1 MRNSLL
7 LITSLL
13 FSFLLT
19 AQTTLINYNS
29 SWKYLANGSNQGTAW
44 RATSFNDASWST
56 GTASFGYGT
65 SGITTTVSYGS
76 NNKKKYITT
85 YFRKSISIAD
95 ASLYSSF
102 TLNLKRDDGAVVY
115 INGTER
121 FRSNMPT
128 GTISFST
135 KASSEATDNG
145 TAIQTTT
152 LSAGSLVTGTNVI
165 AVEIHQFANGGPD
178 LFFDLQLNATGDAT
192 PPIVNN
198 YSPADNST
206 NVSSTANLVLTFNE
220 NIQKG
225 SGNILIK
232 EGGVITQTIDVTS
245 ATVTVSGNT
254 VTINPA
260 DFSFGAAVNV
270 EISTGAFKDLFNNNY
285 TGIADATTWNFNV
298 IAPDLTPPTV
308 TTYSPTDNANLVSR
322 TANLVLTFSENIQK
336 GVGNILVKE
345 GGIITQTIDVTS
357 TTVTISGNTATIDP
371 TDLTYSASVNI
382 EIAAGAFKDLSNNNY
397 AGIADATTWN
407 FTVQDAP
414 PSGPQTLVAYGSSW
428 KYLDNGTNQGTAWRG
443 TSFNDGAWASG
454 SAQLG
459 YGDGDEATVV
469 SYGPD
474 ANNKY
479 ITTYFRKTISVTNP
493 SSFTSIL
500 GNVKRD
506 DGIAIYVNGTEVY
519 RNNLAAG
526 AVYNTLATL
535 ASDDGA
541 TAQAFSFSPSAFVNG
556 NNVIAVE
563 IHQNAL
569 TSTDISFD
577 LQLIGT
583 DVVSLTRGPYMNM
596 ALQNSIVIRWKT
608 DAPTNSKINY
618 GTSAGNLT
626 QSFTDNT
633 NTTEHI
639 VTLTGLASNSLYY
652 YSIGSTTQTLQGDA
666 NNYFK
671 TMPTVGST
679 EKIRVLAMGDMGDN
693 SANQLSVRNAYLNF
707 NGSNYTNAWLLLGDN
722 AYENG
727 LDAEYQSNFFNI
739 YQGSLTKNHVLWP
752 SPGNH
757 DYANNSARQADHN
770 IAYYDVFSLPSSG
783 QAGGFASNTEAFYSY
798 NYGNVHFVSLDS
810 YGWET
815 GNTRLYDTLGPQMV
829 WLKQDLAANTQ
840 PWTVIYFHHP
850 PYTKT
855 SHNSDTETELVN
867 MRQRVVRIFE
877 RYKVDLVL
885 NGHSHGYERSFL
897 LNGHYDVESTFNPA
911 SHALST
917 SSAKY
922 DGTANSCIYIK
933 NPTDVRNGIVYVV
946 AGSAGQLDGTSAG
959 YPHNA
964 MYYSDVSVGGA
975 FFFEI
980 EGNRLDAKWVC
991 ADGVIRDQ
999 FTMMKNVNK
1008 TTNLTIPSGTP
1019 TQLDASWLGNYS
1031 WNTLETT
1038 RSITVSPTV
1047 NTTYTVTDGATC
1059 LTDVFNITVSGAG
1072 RNLITNATIEAT
1084 SNASVKVIPT
1094 LVHKGQQI
1102 TVTSRNI
1109 IPSEISLVDINGRFI
1124 RKFNSRQ
1131 SFFIETGDLQNGVY
1145 FLRMKLKGKPF
1156 VQKIVVLD

>member
-1 MRNSLL
+1 MKNSLL
-7 LITSLL
+7 LVTALL
-13 FSFLLT
+13 FSLLLT

-44 RATSFNDASWST
+44 RATAFNDASWPT
-56 GTASFGYGT
+56 GTAAFGYGT

-76 NNKKKYITT
+76 NSKKKDITT
-85 YFRKSISIAD
+85 YFRKTISIAD

-121 FRSNMPT
+121 YRSNMPT
-128 GTISFST
+128 GTISYTT

-145 TAIQTTT
+145 TAVQTTT
-152 LSAGSLVTGTNVI
+152 LSGGNLVTGTNVI

-178 LFFDLQLNATGDAT
+178 LFFDLQLNAMGDAT
-192 PPIVNN
+192 PPTVSN

-206 NVSSTANLVLTFNE
+206 NVSNTANLVLTFSE

-225 SGNILIK
+225 TGNILVK
-232 EGGVITQTIDVTS
+232 EGGVTTQTIDVTS

-254 VTINPA
+254 ATINPA
-260 DFSFGAAVNV
+260 DFSFGAAVNI
-270 EISTGAFKDLFNNNY
+270 EISAGAFKDLFNNNY
-285 TGIADATTWNFNV
+285 GGIADVTTWNFSV

-308 TTYSPTDNANLVSR
+308 TTYSPTDNATLVSR
-322 TANLVLTFSENIQK
+322 TANLVLSFSENIQK
-336 GVGNILVKE
+336 GIGNILVKE
-345 GGIITQTIDVTS
+345 GGVITQTIDVTS
-357 TTVTISGNTATIDP
+357 AAVTIAGNTATINP
-371 TDLTYSASVNI
+371 TDFTYSAAVNI
-382 EIAAGAFKDLSNNNY
+382 EIAAGAIKDLSNNDY
-397 AGIADATTWN
+397 AGITDATTWN

-443 TSFNDGAWASG
+443 TGFSDATWASG
-454 SAQLG
+454 NAQLG

-506 DGIAIYVNGTEVY
+506 DGIAVYVNGTEVY

-541 TAQAFSFSPSAFVNG
+541 TAQSFSFSPSAFVNG

-583 DVVSLTRGPYMNM
+583 DAASLTRGPYMNM
-596 ALQNSIVIRWKT
+596 ALQNSIVIRWRT
-608 DAPTNSKINY
+608 DAPTNSKVNY
-618 GTSAGNLT
+618 GTSAGNLN

-633 NTTEHI
+633 STIEHI
-639 VTLTGLASNSLYY
+639 VTLSGLSTNTLYY

-671 TMPTVGST
+671 TMPVVGST
-679 EKIRVLAMGDMGDN
+679 EKVRVLAMGDMGDN

-739 YQGSLTKNHVLWP
+739 YQGNLTKNHVLWP

-770 IAYYDVFSLPSSG
+770 IPYYDVFSLPTNG
-783 QAGGFASNTEAFYSY
+783 QAGGVASNTEAFYSY
-798 NYGNVHFVSLDS
+798 NYGNIHFVALDS

-840 PWTVIYFHHP
+840 PWTVVYFHHP

-855 SHNSDTETELVN
+855 SHNSDTETELIN

-877 RYKVDLVL
+877 RYKVDMVL

-897 LNGHYDVESTFNPA
+897 LNGHYDIESTFNPA

-922 DGTANSCIYIK
+922 NGTANSCIYIK

-980 EGNRLDAKWVC
+980 EQNRLDAKWVC

-1038 RSITVSPTV
+1038 RSITVSPTA
-1047 NTTYTVTDGATC
+1047 NTTYTVTDGVTC

-1084 SNASVKVIPT
+1084 SNGSVKVIPT

-1102 TVTSRNI
+1102 SVTSRDI
-1109 IPSEISLVDINGRFI
+1109 IPTEISIVGINGRLI

-1131 SFFIETGDLQNGVY
+1131 SFFIETGELQNGVY

>member
-1 MRNSLL
+1 MKNSLL
-7 LITSLL
+7 LVTALL

-29 SWKYLANGSNQGTAW
+29 SWKYLDNGSNQGTAW
-44 RATSFNDASWST
+44 RNTSFNDASWST
-56 GTASFGYGT
+56 GTAALGYGT

-76 NNKKKYITT
+76 NNKKKHITT
-85 YFRKSISIAD
+85 YFRKTISIAD

-121 FRSNMPT
+121 YRSNMPT
-128 GTISFST
+128 GTIAYNT
-135 KASSEATDNG
+135 KASLEATDNG

-165 AVEIHQFANGGPD
+165 AVEIHQAANNGPD
-178 LFFDLQLNATGDAT
+178 LFFDLQLNGTADVT
-192 PPIVNN
+192 PPTVSN

-206 NVSSTANLVLTFNE
+206 NISNTATLVLIFNE

-225 SGNILIK
+225 TGNILVK
-232 EGGVITQTIDVTS
+232 EGGVTTQTIDVT
-245 ATVTVSGNT
+245 AAVVTVSGNT
-254 VTINPA
+254 ATINPA
-260 DFSFGAAVNV
+260 DLSFGASVNI
-270 EISTGAFKDLFNNNY
+270 EISAGAFKDLFNNNHA
-285 TGIADATTWNFNV
+285 GIADATTWNFSI
-298 IAPDLTPPTV
+298 IAPDLTPPTA
-308 TTYSPTDNANLVSR
+308 TTYSPTDNATLVSR
-322 TANLVLTFSENIQK
+322 TVNLVLIFSENIQK

-345 GGIITQTIDVTS
+345 GGLITQTIDVTS
-357 TTVTISGNTATIDP
+357 AAVTVSGNTATINP
-371 TDLTYSASVNI
+371 ADLTYSAAVNI

-443 TSFNDGAWASG
+443 TGFSDATWASG
-454 SAQLG
+454 NAQLG
-459 YGDGDEATVV
+459 YGDGDEATLV

-479 ITTYFRKTISVTNP
+479 ITTYFRKTISIANP

-526 AVYNTLATL
+526 AAYNTLGTL

-541 TAQAFSFSPSAFVNG
+541 TAQAFSFSPSAFVSG

-563 IHQNAL
+563 IHQNSV

-596 ALQNSIVIRWKT
+596 ALQNSIVIRWRT
-608 DAPTNSKINY
+608 DAPTNSKVNY
-618 GTSAGNLT
+618 GTSVGNLT

-633 NTTEHI
+633 STTEHI
-639 VTLTGLASNSLYY
+639 VTLTGLSTNTLYY

-671 TMPTVGST
+671 TMPVVGST
-679 EKIRVLAMGDMGDN
+679 EKVRVLAMGDMGDN

-707 NGSNYTNAWLLLGDN
+707 NGTNYTNAWLLLGDN

-727 LDAEYQSNFFNI
+727 LDAEYQGNFFNI
-739 YQGSLTKNHVLWP
+739 YQGNLTKNHVLWP

-757 DYANNSARQADHN
+757 DYANSSARQADHN
-770 IAYYDVFSLPSSG
+770 IAYYNVFSLPSNG
-783 QAGGFASNTEAFYSY
+783 EAGGVASNTEAFYSY
-798 NYGNVHFVSLDS
+798 NYGNIHFVSLDS

-840 PWTVIYFHHP
+840 PWTVVYFHHP

-855 SHNSDTETELVN
+855 SHNSDTETELIN
-867 MRQRVVRIFE
+867 MRQRVVKIFE

-897 LNGHYDVESTFNPA
+897 LNGHYGVESTFDPVI
-911 SHALST
+911 HALST

-922 DGTANSCIYIK
+922 NGTANSCIYVK
-933 NPTDVRNGIVYVV
+933 NPTDILNGIVYVV
-946 AGSAGQLDGTSAG
+946 AGSAGQLDGTSSG

-980 EGNRLDAKWVC
+980 EQNRLDAKWIC
-991 ADGVIRDQ
+991 SDGVVRDQ
-999 FTMMKNVNK
+999 FTIMKNVNK
-1008 TTNLTIPSGTP
+1008 TTNLTVPPGTP

-1031 WNTLETT
+1031 WNTSETT
-1038 RSITVSPTV
+1038 RSITVSPTSSS
-1047 NTTYTVTDGATC
+1047 TYTVTDGVTC
-1059 LTDVFNITVSGAG
+1059 LTDVFNINVSGAG
-1072 RNLITNATIEAT
+1072 RNIFTEATIEAAT
-1084 SNASVKVIPT
+1084 NGSVKVIPT
-1094 LVHKGQQI
+1094 LVHKGQRI
-1102 TVTSRNI
+1102 SVISRD
-1109 IPSEISLVDINGRFI
+1109 IPPTEISLVDVNGRLI
-1124 RKFNSRQ
+1124 RSFNSRQ
-1131 SFFIETGDLQNGVY
+1131 SFYIETNDLQNGIY
-1145 FLRMKLKGKPF
+1145 FLHMKLKGKPF
-1156 VQKIVVLD
+1156 IQKIAVLD